1 MQHKRIDCK
10 TANKLDFIL
19 VLNKLGFNP
28 VKENESSAMY
38 LCPLREERTASFKV
52 SKQKNVWIDFGGNSG
67 GTVVD
72 FIMRLK
78 SFSVIETLEFLS
90 KDFSS
95 FSFHP
100 QISKEK
106 KTREKITII
115 KSGSIKHPALINY
128 LKSRKIPLNIAL
140 LFCKEVRYEFSGKL
154 YFSIGLKNISGG
166 WELRNKIF
174 KNSSSPKNY
183 THIKNQ
189 SSVLIVVEGMFDLLS
204 IITLNPAFINSKD
217 LLILNSIYFLENAKL
232 VFENYDKVELNL
244 DGDEAGFN
252 ALKKCENERGNII
265 DMSFKYKGFKDWN
278 AFLLAQ

>member
-10 TANKLDFIL
+10 IANKLDFIL
-19 VLNKLGFNP
+19 ALKKLGFNP
-28 VKENESSAMY
+28 VRENESSAMY
-38 LCPLREERTASFKV
+38 LSPFREERTASFKV
-52 SKQKNVWIDFGGNSG
+52 SKQKNVWIDFGDRSG

-78 SFSVIETLEFLS
+78 SFSVTETLDFLS
-90 KDFSS
+90 NDFSF

-100 QISKEK
+100 QILKEK
-106 KTREKITII
+106 KTSEKITII
-115 KSGSIKHPALINY
+115 KPDSIKHPALISY
-128 LKSRKIPLNIAL
+128 LKSRKIPINIAL

-183 THIKNQ
+183 THIKNS

-204 IITLNPAFINSKD
+204 IITLNPTFINTKD
-217 LLILNSIYFLENAKL
+217 LLILNSIYFLESAKL
-232 VFENYDKVELNL
+232 VFENYDKIELYL
-244 DGDEAGFN
+244 DRDDAGFN
-252 ALKKCENERGNII
+252 ALKKCENKKKNII